1 MHFRK
6 EISEG
11 HFCENNGLVGDV
23 GKAAVGLTGVGDK
36 RTALHEIPH
45 SYLDSTV
52 AHAVWQVKRQAL
64 PWMRVGIIP
73 A

>member
-1 MHFRK
+1 MQARE

-11 HFCENNGLVGDV
+11 RFLRKQWIGDV
-23 GKAAVGLTGVGDK
+23 GKAVVDLTGVGDK

-45 SYLDSTV
+45 SYLDSIV

-64 PWMRVGIIP
+64 PWVRVGIIP